1 MEATGKYHR
10 SAHQSLEQMG
20 FQVMV
25 INPYQSKHFAKALNL
40 LCKTDR
46 VDGRMLS
53 LFGEKMMFKPT
64 VCSTEIQQNMQN
76 LSRHLEDLKKIK
88 VSLEL
93 RKREADGFVG
103 RSLDNAINALKKE
116 IKKTKDALENEV
128 NSDKTLEHNADL
140 LMSIPGIAQTT
151 AICLLSY
158 LKELG
163 LVNNREIAALS
174 GLAPVNNDSGL
185 FKGKRRIK
193 GGRHDVRSS
202 LYLPCLGAATQHN
215 PRLKRFYNKLV
226 DAGKPKKV
234 ALTACMRKLIIW
246 ANALLASGQPWNGNY
261 ENNA

>member
-1 MEATGKYHR
+1 MSLSIGLDIAKDKIDFYCDGCYAQIKNNTTDIKKYFKNIDRDHSVLMEATGKYHR
-10 SAHQSLEQMG
+10 TAHQSLEQMG

-25 INPYQSKHFAKALNL
+25 INPYQSKHFAKAMNL

-46 VDGRMLS
+46 VDARMLS

-64 VCSTEIQQNMQN
+64 ICLTEIQQNMQN

-93 RKREADGFVG
+93 RKREAEGFIG

-128 NSDKTLEHNADL
+128 SSDKTLEPNADL

-158 LKELG
+158 LNELG
-163 LVNNREIAALS
+163 LVNKREIAALS

-193 GGRHDVRSS
+193 GVGAMCAPVSI
-202 LYLPCLGAATQHN
+202 YLALGCSNT
-215 PRLKRFYNKLV
+215 
-226 DAGKPKKV
+226 
-234 ALTACMRKLIIW
+234 T
-246 ANALLASGQPWNGNY
+246 
-261 ENNA
+261 